1 LQSNACN
8 INWYEDLLNLNET
21 QQLDQLLTAIGT
33 ISNKKFGFELD
44 VDAIAKVN
52 SSAYAPIGFSANS
65 VMNFIKTI
73 SAQENC
79 AYFHI
84 CEGAYQIEGGPTDPS
99 IGKLIAYYVLQFV
112 KNHPN
117 L

>member
-1 LQSNACN
+1 
-8 INWYEDLLNLNET
+8 
-21 QQLDQLLTAIGT
+21 
-33 ISNKKFGFELD
+33 
-44 VDAIAKVN
+44 
-52 SSAYAPIGFSANS
+52 
-65 VMNFIKTI
+65 MNFIKTI